1 MLNPVMLNPVMLNP
15 VMLNPVTPKLIA
27 LDIDG
32 TLLSSQ
38 LTVLPKTKAALQAV
52 AAKGHHVVVV
62 SSRPPRSVRNIA
74 DSLEISSGVTVSFGG
89 AYILEG
95 DTVLFEQTLSPEIAT
110 EIIARVRN
118 VALHVS
124 LYSAENW
131 FVEQDDYWA
140 EQEAKI
146 VGFTPTLVGDLL
158 YHTEAVHKFL
168 VMGKAQEIALFQE
181 ALRSSNL
188 NVDAVRSKPVYCE
201 VNSHDVHK
209 ASAVELVARHF
220 GLTLADVIAFG
231 DGENDLTM
239 VREAGTGVAMG
250 NAVPAVKAVAKL
262 ITKSNDE
269 DGIAVALQE
278 LGLLSTT

>member
-1 MLNPVMLNPVMLNP
+1 
-15 VMLNPVTPKLIA
+15 VTPKLIA

-32 TLLSSQ
+32 TLLSGH

-74 DSLEISSGVTVSFGG
+74 DILELDSSVTISFGG
-89 AYILEG
+89 AYIL
-95 DTVLFEQTLSPEIAT
+95 DNQHVLFEQTLSPELAKD
-110 EIIARVRN
+110 IIERVRN

-158 YHTEAVHKFL
+158 HHTNNVHKFL
-168 VMGKAQEIALFQE
+168 VMGKAQEIATFQE
-181 ALRSSNL
+181 ELRSSNL
-188 NVDAVRSKPVYCE
+188 EVDAVRSKPTYCE
-201 VNSHDVHK
+201 VNPHDVHK

-239 VREAGTGVAMG
+239 IREAGTGVAMG

-262 ITKSNDE
+262 VAKSNDE
-269 DGIAVALQE
+269 DGIAVALEE
-278 LGLLSTT
+278 LGLLG

>member
-1 MLNPVMLNPVMLNP
+1 MLNPSILNPG
-15 VMLNPVTPKLIA
+15 TPKLIA

-62 SSRPPRSVRNIA
+62 SSRLPRSVRNIA
-74 DSLEISSGVTVSFGG
+74 DSLEIDVGVTVSFGG
-89 AYILEG
+89 AYILG
-95 DTVLFEQTLSPEIAT
+95 GNTILFEQTLSPELAT
-110 EIIARVRN
+110 EIIERVRN

-168 VMGKAQEIALFQE
+168 VMGKAHEIALFQE
-181 ALRSSNL
+181 GLRSSNL
-188 NVDAVRSKPVYCE
+188 EVDAVRSKPTYCE
-201 VNSHDVHK
+201 VNPHDVHK

-220 GLTLADVIAFG
+220 GLSLADVIAFG

-239 VREAGTGVAMG
+239 VQEAGTGVAMG
-250 NAVPAVKAVAKL
+250 NAVESVKAVAKL
-262 ITKSNDE
+262 VTKSNDE

>member
-1 MLNPVMLNPVMLNP
+1 
-15 VMLNPVTPKLIA
+15 MLNPVTPKLIA

-32 TLLSSQ
+32 TLLSSH

-74 DSLEISSGVTVSFGG
+74 DVLEIDSSVTVSFGG
-89 AYILEG
+89 AYILEEN
-95 DTVLFEQTLSPEIAT
+95 TVLFEQTLSHSLAT
-110 EIIARVRN
+110 EIVKRVRDA
-118 VALHVS
+118 ALHAS

-158 YHTEAVHKFL
+158 HHTENVHKFL
-168 VMGKAQEIALFQE
+168 IMGKAEKIATFQE
-181 ALRSSNL
+181 ELRSSNL
-188 NVDAVRSKPVYCE
+188 QVDAVRSKPVYCE
-201 VNSHDVHK
+201 VNPHDVHK
-209 ASAVELVARHF
+209 ASAVERVARHF
-220 GLTLADVIAFG
+220 GLTLAEVIAFG

-250 NAVPAVKAVAKL
+250 NAVDAVKAVAKL
-262 ITKSNDE
+262 VTKSNDE
-269 DGIAVALQE
+269 EGIAIALQE
-278 LGLLSTT
+278 LGLV

>member
-1 MLNPVMLNPVMLNP
+1 MLMGM
-15 VMLNPVTPKLIA
+15 TPKLIA

-74 DSLEISSGVTVSFGG
+74 DLLEIDSSVTVSFGG

-95 DTVLFEQTLSPEIAT
+95 DRVLFEQALTSEIAT
-110 EIIARVRN
+110 GIIERVRN
-118 VALHVS
+118 AALHVS

-158 YHTEAVHKFL
+158 QHTEKVHKFL
-168 VMGKAQEIALFQE
+168 VMGKAAKIALFQE
-181 ALRSSNL
+181 ELRSSDL
-188 NVDAVRSKPVYCE
+188 KVDAVRSKPIYCE
-201 VNSHDVHK
+201 VNPYGVHK
-209 ASAVELVARHF
+209 ASAVERVARHF
-220 GLTLADVIAFG
+220 GLTLEDVIAFG

-239 VREAGTGVAMG
+239 IREAGVGIAMG
-250 NAVPAVKAVAKL
+250 NAVDSVKSVAKL
-262 ITKSNDE
+262 VTKSNDE
-269 DGIAVALQE
+269 DGIAVALKE
-278 LGLLSTT
+278 LKLLG

>member
-1 MLNPVMLNPVMLNP
+1 
-15 VMLNPVTPKLIA
+15 VTPKLIA

-32 TLLSSQ
+32 TLLSGY

-74 DSLEISSGVTVSFGG
+74 DILELDSSVTISFGG
-89 AYILEG
+89 AYIL
-95 DTVLFEQTLSPEIAT
+95 DNQHVLFEQTLSPELAKD
-110 EIIARVRN
+110 IIERVRN

-158 YHTEAVHKFL
+158 HHTNNVHKFL
-168 VMGKAQEIALFQE
+168 VMGKAQEIATFQE
-181 ALRSSNL
+181 ELRSSNL
-188 NVDAVRSKPVYCE
+188 EVDAVRSKPTYCE
-201 VNSHDVHK
+201 VNPHDVHK

-239 VREAGTGVAMG
+239 IREAGTGVAMG

-262 ITKSNDE
+262 VAKSNDE
-269 DGIAVALQE
+269 DGIAVALEE
-278 LGLLSTT
+278 LGLLG